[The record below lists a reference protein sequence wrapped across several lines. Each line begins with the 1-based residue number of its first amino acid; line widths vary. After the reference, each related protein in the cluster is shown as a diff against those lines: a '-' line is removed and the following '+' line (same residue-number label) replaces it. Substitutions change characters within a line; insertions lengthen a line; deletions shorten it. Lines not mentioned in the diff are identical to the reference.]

1 MNERDLTGNY
11 LKGFMRRRRRVF
23 VAALIL
29 LAAFIPVRSVA
40 SGVSEESMKAQ
51 AVGNTGFALEL
62 YHKIR
67 VADGNLFLSPYSISA
82 ALAMTY
88 AGARGETASQM
99 AKALDMVLPQDKL
112 NPAFADLQG
121 QLNALQ
127 EKGGIQLNTA
137 NSLWPQAGYP
147 LLSSYVSL
155 VKRYYGVTITPLD
168 YGSDSETARRRIN
181 AWVEEQTRKK
191 IKDLIQPG
199 MLDPSTRLVLA
210 NAIYFKGNWSTAF
223 KREATKDIAFYRLA
237 GGPVQVPTMVQREQF
252 GYADHA
258 DLQVLELPYAG
269 NELSMLVLL
278 PKKTDGLPD
287 LEKRLTPENLGKW
300 TNGLSKQE
308 VEVFLPRFRV
318 TSRFDLGRAL
328 SSMGMVDAF
337 DRRKA
342 DFSGMDGKPGWL
354 YIGVVA
360 HKAFVDVNE
369 EGTEAAAATGVGM
382 KMAALPVRTPVFRAD
397 HAFFFLI
404 RHNPSG
410 SILFMGR
417 VLDPTVAA
425 E

>member
-1 MNERDLTGNY
+1 MNERYLATNYLTG
-11 LKGFMRRRRRVF
+11 FMGRRCRAF
-23 VAALIL
+23 AGALIL
-29 LAAFIPVRSVA
+29 LVALFPVRSAA
-40 SGVSEESMKAQ
+40 SGVSEESMKAL
-51 AVGNTGFALEL
+51 AEGNTRFALEL
-62 YHKIR
+62 YDKLR

-99 AKALDMVLPQDKL
+99 VKALDLALPQDEL

-127 EKGGIQLNTA
+127 EKGGIQLNVA
-137 NSLWPQAGYP
+137 NSFWPQAGYP
-147 LLSSYVSL
+147 LLGSYVSL
-155 VKRYYGVTITPLD
+155 VKRYYGVTATPLD
-168 YGSDSETARRRIN
+168 YRSDKETARGRIN
-181 AWVEEQTRKK
+181 AWVEEQTRNR

-223 KREATKDIAFYRLA
+223 KREATKDIPFYRLA
-237 GGPVQVPTMVQREQF
+237 GDPIRVPTMVQREQF
-252 GYADHA
+252 GYEDHG

-269 NELSMLVLL
+269 KELSMLVLL

-287 LEKRLTPENLGKW
+287 LEKRLTPDNLGKW
-300 TNGLSKQE
+300 TNGLAGRE
-308 VEVFLPRFRV
+308 VEVFLPKFRM
-318 TSRFDLGRAL
+318 TSRFDLGRTL

-337 DRRKA
+337 VAGKA
-342 DFSGMDGKPGWL
+342 DFSGMNGKPGWL
-354 YIGVVA
+354 YIGIVV

-369 EGTEAAAATGVGM
+369 EGTEAAAATGVGV

-397 HAFFFLI
+397 HPFFFLI
-404 RHNPSG
+404 RHNPTG

-417 VLDPTVAA
+417 VLDPTVAG